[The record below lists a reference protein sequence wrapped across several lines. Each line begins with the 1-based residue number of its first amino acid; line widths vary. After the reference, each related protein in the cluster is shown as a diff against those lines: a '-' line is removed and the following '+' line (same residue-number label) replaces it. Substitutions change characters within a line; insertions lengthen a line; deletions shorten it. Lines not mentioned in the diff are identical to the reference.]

1 MVADSKMRQGG
12 EFQCLHKVQCS
23 IPPTNKGKDSSTLK
37 MEATDSPRMPSSFYH
52 TTWHHIPE
60 HDNLKN

>member
-1 MVADSKMRQGG
+1 MVADSKMKQGG

-23 IPPTNKGKDSSTLK
+23 IPPTDKEKASSILK
-37 MEATDSPRMPSSFYH
+37 MEARDSPRMPGSFYH

-60 HDNLKN
+60 YDNLKN